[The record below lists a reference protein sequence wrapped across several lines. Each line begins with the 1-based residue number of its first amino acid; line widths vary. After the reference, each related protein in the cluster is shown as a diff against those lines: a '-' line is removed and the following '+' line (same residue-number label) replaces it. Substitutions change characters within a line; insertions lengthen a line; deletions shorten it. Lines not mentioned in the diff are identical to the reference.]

1 MQKQCLKA
9 SYSNM
14 ATDFSRTE
22 LLIGSETLA
31 KLANTVVTVVGLGGV
46 GSYAVEALARAGIGN
61 FILID
66 FDTVGHSNLN
76 RQIIA
81 THSAIGKPKTEVMQA
96 RIADINP
103 AAGITCHTAFIDQDN
118 RQELLS
124 GTDYIIDAIDSL
136 GPKIGMLE
144 YMVRENMDFIAVMG
158 AGNRIDPSKI
168 HLSTINKSHNCPLA
182 RRVRKFLG
190 RRGIRAKFPCV
201 YSSELPSK
209 PDEDIQ
215 SPDELI
221 ITRGRQRKTIGSIS
235 YMPAIMGMMA
245 ASWVINRVIHD
256 GDDLPVS
263 PF

>member
-1 MQKQCLKA
+1 MTI
-9 SYSNM
+9 
-14 ATDFSRTE
+14 TDFSRTE
-22 LLIGSETLA
+22 LLIGSKALA
-31 KLANTVVTVVGLGGV
+31 KLSSAVVTVVGLGGV
-46 GSYAVEALARAGIGN
+46 GSYAVEALARAGIGS

-66 FDTVGHSNLN
+66 FDTVGSSNLN

-81 THSAIGKPKTEVMQA
+81 THSTIGKAKTEVMKA
-96 RIADINP
+96 RVLDINP
-103 AAGITCHTAFIDQDN
+103 AAKVTSHTAFIDQDN
-118 RQELLS
+118 RHELLS

-144 YMVRENMDFIAVMG
+144 YLVRQDMNFIAVMG

-168 HLSTINKSHNCPLA
+168 HLSAIDKSHNCPLA

-190 RRGIRAKFPCV
+190 RRGIRAKFPCI

-209 PDEDIQ
+209 PDEDIE

-245 ASWVINRVIHD
+245 ASWVIRQIIREED
-256 GDDLPVS
+256 ALPDN
-263 PF
+263 PFL